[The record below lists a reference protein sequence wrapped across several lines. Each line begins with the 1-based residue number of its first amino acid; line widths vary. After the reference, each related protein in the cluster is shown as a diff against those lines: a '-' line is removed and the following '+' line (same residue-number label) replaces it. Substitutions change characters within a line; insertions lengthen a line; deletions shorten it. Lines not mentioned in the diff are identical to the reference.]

1 MDAKECSV
9 CRRPK
14 GVHSCGICEAAVCKK
29 CLVHLEKDSFSFLP
43 IIPKELSHKSYC
55 GPCYDSKVAG
65 QLQTYQHT
73 MARAKQVFVYGKE
86 QGEETRLM
94 SKNEKPL
101 LVEGC
106 VDKDETLLRLAFLA
120 AMNDFNTLLNVVI
133 TSKKVR
139 DEGYQ
144 KTLWSG
150 TGIPTTLDPKQI
162 EKYK

>member
-1 MDAKECSV
+1 MESKDCSV

-14 GVHSCGICEAAVCKK
+14 GVFQCGLCAGAVCKK
-29 CLVHLEKDSFSFLP
+29 CLVTLEKDSFSFLP
-43 IIPKELSHKSYC
+43 KISTDLTHKSYC

-65 QLQTYQHT
+65 ELLSYERT
-73 MARAKQVFVYGKE
+73 MARAKQVFVYGKD

-101 LVEGC
+101 HVVDC
-106 VDKDETLLRLAFLA
+106 ADKDETLLRLAFMAALA
-120 AMNDFNTLLNVVI
+120 NFNSLVSVVI

-150 TGIPTTLDPKQI
+150 TGIPTTLDAKKI